1 MGIAN
6 HFNKETYAELWEL
19 DGPRSV
25 DVDLV
30 DHVLD
35 LGVRGVLTQRSHHR
49 RELLEKQK
57 QELRSGKKC
66 GECQTKSAIG
76 LTLV

>member
-6 HFNKETYAELWEL
+6 HFNKQTYAELWEL

-35 LGVRGVLTQRSHHR
+35 LGVRWVLTQRSHHR
-49 RELLEKQK
+49 RELLKKK
-57 QELRSGKKC
+57 QERRERQKGKE
-66 GECQTKSAIG
+66 GG
-76 LTLV
+76 DLPWM